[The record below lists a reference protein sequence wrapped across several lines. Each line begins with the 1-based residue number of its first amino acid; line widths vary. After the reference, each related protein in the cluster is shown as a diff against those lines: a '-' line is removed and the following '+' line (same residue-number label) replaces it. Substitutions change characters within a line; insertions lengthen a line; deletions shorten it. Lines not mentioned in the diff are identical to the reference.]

1 MSVNQIPLALRF
13 PADQRLDRYVG
24 APEALLDALANL
36 ASRQGAD
43 WIYLSGPVGSGKT
56 HLCLA
61 TCAEAGAAGRAVAYF
76 PLAALAGR
84 LQAAFAGEAHADLL
98 VLDGIDAV
106 AGVAA
111 DELALFDLH
120 NRARSAGLGVLY
132 TGSVDPMSLPLQ
144 LPDLRSRLAQ
154 CVRFALAPLD
164 DAGRREVLRQRARA
178 RGLGLDDVV
187 LDWMLSR
194 VGRDLGTLG
203 ALLDRLDRESLAAQR
218 RITIPFLRQLLGGR
232 QDD

>member
-1 MSVNQIPLALRF
+1 MSSSQIPLALRF

-24 APEALLDALANL
+24 APPALLAALRALATED
-36 ASRQGAD
+36 GGD
-43 WIYLSGPVGSGKT
+43 WVYLSGAAGSGKT

-61 TCAEAGAAGRAVAYF
+61 TCAEAGDAGRAVAYF
-76 PLAALAGR
+76 PLATLAGR
-84 LQAAFAGEAHADLL
+84 LEAALSGEVHSDLV
-98 VLDGIDAV
+98 VLDGLDAV
-106 AGVAA
+106 AGNAA
-111 DELALFDLH
+111 DEVALFDFH
-120 NRARSAGLGVLY
+120 NRARGTGVGVLY

-164 DAGRREVLRQRARA
+164 DTGRREVLRQRAQA
-178 RGLGLDDVV
+178 RGLSLDDPV
-187 LDWMLSR
+187 LDWLLTR

-218 RITIPFLRQLLGGR
+218 RITIPFLRQLLGTRSGG
-232 QDD
+232 